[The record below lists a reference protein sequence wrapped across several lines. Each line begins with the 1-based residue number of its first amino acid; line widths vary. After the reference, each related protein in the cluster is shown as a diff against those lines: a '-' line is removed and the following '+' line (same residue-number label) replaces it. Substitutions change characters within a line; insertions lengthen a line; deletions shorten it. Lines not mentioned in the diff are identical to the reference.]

1 MDIPV
6 HIYWIVIG
14 VQLLLW
20 ISTLIALTKLNK
32 RFSVVRSANQSQ
44 SVKYGLLTEQ
54 FLPLVDAYPWDP
66 TKFRFLGSPID
77 GIQFEEDR
85 IILVEFKSGK
95 SQLSSLQRKIRD
107 LVESGEVEFEVIR
120 AG

>member
-6 HIYWIVIG
+6 HIYWAIIA
-14 VQLLLW
+14 VQLFLW
-20 ISTLIALTKLNK
+20 ITTLIVLTKLNK
-32 RFSVVRSANQSQ
+32 RLLAVTFENRSQ

-54 FLPLVDAYPWDP
+54 FLPLVETYPWDA

-85 IILVEFKSGK
+85 IILVEFKTGK
-95 SQLSSLQRKIRD
+95 SQLSSLQRKLRD
-107 LVESGEVEFEVIR
+107 LVESGKVEFEVVRI
-120 AG
+120 G